1 MIKHSKYL
9 KTMDKL
15 LVVIGGIV
23 LICIVIVFFG
33 LLFAFPTMWLWNWLM
48 PLMFKLGTITV
59 WQAWGLNVLT
69 GLLFRSTSAK
79 FNDNDNKR

>member
-1 MIKHSKYL
+1 
-9 KTMDKL
+9 MDKL

>member
-1 MIKHSKYL
+1 
-9 KTMDKL
+9 MDKL

-48 PLMFKLGTITV
+48 PTIFGLTKITF
-59 WQAWGLNVLT
+59 WQALGINLLT
-69 GLLFRSTSAK
+69 GIFRSSY
-79 FNDNDNKR
+79 NKSK